1 MQTKTLK
8 EKLFETAD
16 FLNKTIKSVPDVG
29 IILGTGLNGL
39 ANEINISQSISYSD
53 IPSFPTS
60 TVESHSGNLLFGTI
74 SDKNVVAM
82 QGRFHYYE
90 GYSMQEITFPIRV
103 MKQLGVKTLIISNAA
118 GSLNPLFKKGSLML
132 IDDYINLL
140 ATTPLV
146 GEYDSSFGPRFPD
159 MSEPYS
165 QRLISLVEQIALQE
179 KIQIHKGVYAAMSG
193 PCLETRAEYRML
205 KLIGADAIGMST
217 IPETIVAK
225 QIGLETIGISI
236 LTDEC
241 YPDNLKSVTL
251 EEIIAI
257 ASSAE
262 PKLSKLVTELIKKI

>member
-1 MQTKTLK
+1 MKVLK
-8 EKLFETAD
+8 EKILSTKE
-16 FLNKTIKSVPDVG
+16 FLKNEIQTLPEIG

-39 ANEINISQSISYSD
+39 TKEINISQSVNYKD
-53 IPSFPTS
+53 IPYFPIS
-60 TVESHSGNLLFGTI
+60 TVESHSGNLIFGTL
-74 SDKNVVAM
+74 SNKNIVAM

-90 GYSMQEITFPIRV
+90 GYSMQEIAFPIRI
-103 MKQLGVKTLIISNAA
+103 MKQLGVKVLIISNAA

-140 ATTPLV
+140 GTTPLV

-165 QRLISLVEQIALQE
+165 QKLISIAEKIALRNG
-179 KIQIHKGVYAAMSG
+179 IQLNKGIYAAMIG

-225 QIGLETIGISI
+225 QIGLETLGISI

-241 YPDNLKSVTL
+241 YPDNLKPVTL
-251 EEIIAI
+251 EEIIEI
-257 ASSAE
+257 ASSTE
-262 PKLSKLVTELIKKI
+262 PNLSKLVLELIKEL

>member
-1 MQTKTLK
+1 MKLLK
-8 EKLFETAD
+8 DKLIETTN
-16 FLNKTIKSVPDVG
+16 FLKNKIQLTPEIG

-39 ANEINISQSISYSD
+39 TNEIGILQSISYNE
-53 IPSFPTS
+53 IPNFPVS
-60 TVESHSGNLLFGTI
+60 TVESHKGNLLIGTL
-74 SDKNVVAM
+74 KNKNILAM
-82 QGRFHYYE
+82 QGRFHFYE

-103 MKQLGVKTLIISNAA
+103 MKELGVKTLIISNAS

-146 GEYDSSFGPRFPD
+146 GEYDATFGARFPE

-165 QRLISLVEQIALQE
+165 QRLITIAEKIALE
-179 KIQIHKGVYAAMSG
+179 HKIPIHKGVYAAMSG

-225 QIGLETIGISI
+225 QVGLETIGISI

-241 YPDNLKSVTL
+241 YPDNLQPVTL
-251 EEIIAI
+251 EEIIEVAAI
-257 ASSAE
+257 AE
-262 PKLSKLVTELIKKI
+262 PKLSKLVSELVEKI

>member
-1 MQTKTLK
+1 METLK
-8 EKLFETAD
+8 EKILITTD
-16 FLNKTIKSVPDVG
+16 FLKNKIQLKPEIG

-39 ANEINISQSISYSD
+39 AKEINVLQTISYND
-53 IPSFPTS
+53 IPHFPVS
-60 TVESHSGNLLFGTI
+60 TVESHLGNLLFGKL
-74 SDKNVVAM
+74 SDKNVIAM

-90 GYSMQEITFPIRV
+90 GYTMQEITFPIRV

-118 GSLNPLFKKGSLML
+118 GSLNPLFKKGSLMI

-140 ATTPLV
+140 GTTPLV
-146 GEYDSSFGPRFPD
+146 GEYDSSFGARFPD

-165 QRLISLVEQIALQE
+165 QKLISMAEQIALQE
-179 KIQIHKGVYAAMSG
+179 KIQIHKGIYAAMMG

-225 QIGLETIGISI
+225 QIGLETIAISI

-251 EEIIAI
+251 EEIIEV

-262 PKLSKLVTELIKKI
+262 PKLSKLVIELIKNI